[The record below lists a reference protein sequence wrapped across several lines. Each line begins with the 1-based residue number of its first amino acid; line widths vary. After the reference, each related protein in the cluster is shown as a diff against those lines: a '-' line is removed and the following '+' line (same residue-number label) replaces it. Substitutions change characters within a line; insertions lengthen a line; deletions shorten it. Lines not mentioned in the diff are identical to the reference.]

1 MDNDDPHSR
10 PERAEEEDE
19 RGFATDLLAHMDA
32 RRQAEEARTRALLA
46 ALTAAVEPRTA
57 RRAPRQRG
65 SRLT

>member
-19 RGFATDLLAHMDA
+19 RGFATDLLAHIDA

-46 ALTAAVEPRTA
+46 ALTAAVEPEPQDDHPDDHEEA
-57 RRAPRQRG
+57 A
-65 SRLT
+65 

>member
-19 RGFATDLLAHMDA
+19 RGFATDLLAQMDA

-46 ALTAAVEPRTA
+46 ALTTAGEPEPQDEHPDDDEEAA
-57 RRAPRQRG
+57 
-65 SRLT
+65 